1 MERKILDISH
11 NSVYDS
17 IVMETK
23 DARKLTTQSQED
35 IRRKAVN
42 AVLSGITQVQTAE
55 LFGVSK
61 QIIEPSM
68 LEVVLQNRR
77 T

>member
-55 LFGVSK
+55 LFGVSAISSK
-61 QIIEPSM
+61 VGKGI
-68 LEVVLQNRR
+68 
-77 T
+77 